1 MKVESITFLSDL
13 KDVKDIFDD
22 NMDVSVKLE
31 NGRNYVLVVGTPKN
45 LLRLME
51 NEKSDFL
58 SPGDPIVIVKKM
70 TKEVIEQA
78 IKAYAEEDAY
88 CLKFYSAELDTKTLD
103 IWKDRSIARDKL
115 LDDLLDQ
122 GQSID
127 IENYDLIDF
136 DINNL

>member
-1 MKVESITFLSDL
+1 MRVDSINFLGPIEDI
-13 KDVKDIFDD
+13 DDIFDS
-22 NMDVSVKLE
+22 NMDVSVNLE

-45 LLRLME
+45 LVRLME

-70 TKEVIEQA
+70 TKEVVEEA
-78 IKAYAEEDAY
+78 IQAYAEDDAY
-88 CLKFYSAELDTKTLD
+88 CLKFYAAHFDIKTLD
-103 IWKDRSIARDKL
+103 VLKDRSIARDKL
-115 LDDLLDQ
+115 LDDLLEK

-136 DINNL
+136 NIDNL